1 MEAKAATLSKAET
14 QMDKQTLISAVP
26 KTERRATPSQHIH
39 TAAFSS
45 PKLIDSIK
53 SFRNWRN
60 ESWVGPAA
68 RRLANNPFKSPC
80 GSPRAASPQCSLSI
94 ESTRERA
101 PGCKEAKTGDMLKVC
116 A

>member
-14 QMDKQTLISAVP
+14 QMDKQTLISAAP

-53 SFRNWRN
+53 SFSNWRN

-68 RRLANNPFKSPC
+68 RRLANNPFKSLCAPHELPLP
-80 GSPRAASPQCSLSI
+80 SALLVLSQLGKGPLDA
-94 ESTRERA
+94 RR
-101 PGCKEAKTGDMLKVC
+101 LKLGTC
-116 A
+116 